1 MRSRPGL
8 LAAACLVVGGLAVA
22 TLPATPAVASGQ
34 VCEGI
39 VLDDGNGS
47 AAAVQAGQVAPGA
60 SDLEALSAAGDTV
73 AQNDS
78 GLVCAID
85 NYPANGLANCTA
97 TSGGDY
103 YYWSYWSGDPYT
115 NTWTYAEIGPSEHTV
130 TDGQTYVQGWRYQD
144 PGPSGPSATKPSVTP
159 AAAFAQACPGVTP
172 VAPSSGGGGSGSGG
186 GGSGS
191 GGSTPTTTAPTPTT
205 TQTTRPPH
213 RGRRRRRPPLVRTP
227 PAERRPR
234 RGRPAGRHH
243 RAQRPRPPRRRPPP
257 RSEATH
263 GLRQGRRRPS
273 WRPLMP
279 PPRATRGATRRCPS
293 SSWPSS
299 SHCSAAPPGSAGAAG
314 RERNERRSAAPPGA
328 PAGLVGLGRLPGRG
342 RHADDRSQ
350 PVPLVAD
357 RRRRLLRRRQ
367 LPGQRALVEILEPVP
382 AHRSRRHRHPGGH

>member
-1 MRSRPGL
+1 MRSGL

-205 TQTTRPPH
+205 TQTTVRPPH
-213 RGRRRRRPPLVRTP
+213 RGRAAADPRWYARLRRNDDHDAGGQRDGTTGRNGIDLHDDDHH
-227 PAERRPR
+227 
-234 RGRPAGRHH
+234 RGRKPPTAYGKVGEGQAG
-243 RAQRPRPPRRRPPP
+243 
-257 RSEATH
+257 
-263 GLRQGRRRPS
+263 GL
-273 WRPLMP
+273 
-279 PPRATRGATRRCPS
+279 
-293 SSWPSS
+293 
-299 SHCSAAPPGSAGAAG
+299 
-314 RERNERRSAAPPGA
+314 
-328 PAGLVGLGRLPGRG
+328 
-342 RHADDRSQ
+342 
-350 PVPLVAD
+350 
-357 RRRRLLRRRQ
+357 
-367 LPGQRALVEILEPVP
+367 
-382 AHRSRRHRHPGGH
+382 

>member
-1 MRSRPGL
+1 MRSGL

-60 SDLEALSAAGDTV
+60 SDLEAMSAAGDTV

-205 TQTTRPPH
+205 TQTTQATAPAPPPPAGTHASGGTTTTTRAASVTASPGATASTSTTTTAVDSHPRPTARSAKAKLAASGAAAQGHSGGNAALPIVIVALLIALLGGAAWF
-213 RGRRRRRPPLVRTP
+213 RWRRRPG
-227 PAERRPR
+227 E
-234 RGRPAGRHH
+234 
-243 RAQRPRPPRRRPPP
+243 
-257 RSEATH
+257 E
-263 GLRQGRRRPS
+263 
-273 WRPLMP
+273 
-279 PPRATRGATRRCPS
+279 
-293 SSWPSS
+293 
-299 SHCSAAPPGSAGAAG
+299 
-314 RERNERRSAAPPGA
+314 
-328 PAGLVGLGRLPGRG
+328 
-342 RHADDRSQ
+342 
-350 PVPLVAD
+350 
-357 RRRRLLRRRQ
+357 
-367 LPGQRALVEILEPVP
+367 
-382 AHRSRRHRHPGGH
+382 

>member
-1 MRSRPGL
+1 MRSGL

-47 AAAVQAGQVAPGA
+47 AAAVQAGQVASGT

-73 AQNDS
+73 VQNDS

-85 NYPANGLANCTA
+85 SYPANGLANCTA

-191 GGSTPTTTAPTPTT
+191 GGSTPTTTAPPPTT
-205 TQTTRPPH
+205 TQTTVATAPGSPP
-213 RGRRRRRPPLVRTP
+213 PP
-227 PAERRPR
+227 PA
-234 RGRPAGRHH
+234 GAHASGG
-243 RAQRPRPPRRRPPP
+243 
-257 RSEATH
+257 TTTT
-263 GLRQGRRRPS
+263 
-273 WRPLMP
+273 
-279 PPRATRGATRRCPS
+279 TR
-293 SSWPSS
+293 
-299 SHCSAAPPGSAGAAG
+299 AAG
-314 RERNERRSAAPPGA
+314 VTAPPGA
-328 PAGLVGLGRLPGRG
+328 TVSTSTSTTAVASRPRPTARSAKAKLAASDAAAPGHSGGNAALPIVIVALLIALLGGAAWFRW
-342 RHADDRSQ
+342 
-350 PVPLVAD
+350 
-357 RRRRLLRRRQ
+357 RRR
-367 LPGQRALVEILEPVP
+367 PGEE
-382 AHRSRRHRHPGGH
+382 

>member
-1 MRSRPGL
+1 MRSGL

-60 SDLEALSAAGDTV
+60 SDLEALSTAGDTV
-73 AQNDS
+73 AENDS

-205 TQTTRPPH
+205 TQTTQATAPGPSPPPTPAGTHASGGTTTTTRAASGTAPPGETASTSTTTTTTTVGSHPRPTARSAKAKLAASDAAAQGHSGGNAALPIVIVALLIALLGGAAWF
-213 RGRRRRRPPLVRTP
+213 RWRRRPG
-227 PAERRPR
+227 E
-234 RGRPAGRHH
+234 
-243 RAQRPRPPRRRPPP
+243 
-257 RSEATH
+257 E
-263 GLRQGRRRPS
+263 
-273 WRPLMP
+273 
-279 PPRATRGATRRCPS
+279 
-293 SSWPSS
+293 
-299 SHCSAAPPGSAGAAG
+299 
-314 RERNERRSAAPPGA
+314 
-328 PAGLVGLGRLPGRG
+328 
-342 RHADDRSQ
+342 
-350 PVPLVAD
+350 
-357 RRRRLLRRRQ
+357 
-367 LPGQRALVEILEPVP
+367 
-382 AHRSRRHRHPGGH
+382 